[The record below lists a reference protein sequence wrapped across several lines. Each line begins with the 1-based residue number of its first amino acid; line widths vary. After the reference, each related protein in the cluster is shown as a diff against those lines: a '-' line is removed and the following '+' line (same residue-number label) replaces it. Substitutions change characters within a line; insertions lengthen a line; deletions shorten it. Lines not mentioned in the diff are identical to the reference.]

1 MYSWGL
7 RILDDYSDFAWRWR
21 FWRSALGPGCSEGES
36 STAGPAHLCILY
48 TADLACVLG
57 EAPSD
62 GYEREARG
70 QHDEDS
76 LEQM

>member
-1 MYSWGL
+1 MLFTMHRGDSERERCRYGWNIGT
-7 RILDDYSDFAWRWR
+7 
-21 FWRSALGPGCSEGES
+21 PQGCSEDES

-57 EAPSD
+57 EAPSND
-62 GYEREARG
+62 YEREARG
-70 QHDEDS
+70 QHDEGS